1 MIAAPA
7 AEKPAA
13 EPAPN
18 RHAGA
23 AAASSPPP
31 APAPI
36 LAPKGI
42 TVERP
47 GATRDALDEA
57 AELFKTIFKGEI
69 VP

>member
-7 AEKPAA
+7 AEKPVP
-13 EPAPN
+13 EPAVN

-23 AAASSPPP
+23 ASAVPAPPP
-31 APAPI
+31 VPI

-42 TVERP
+42 TVERAAAAKDP
-47 GATRDALDEA
+47 LDEA
-57 AELFKTIFKGEI
+57 AELFRVIFKGEI